1 MFMCVGGD
9 SIKDIKKG
17 VEALERQ
24 LNCHNDNDYDNND
37 IEDEDD
43 FEPDKSDTC
52 DKYCPSCDEE
62 YYETDMNYCPQC
74 GCQLDKM

>member
-1 MFMCVGGD
+1 MFMCVGGN
-9 SIKDIKKG
+9 SIEDIKKG

-24 LNCHNDNDYDNND
+24 LDYHNDNDYDNDD

-62 YYETDMNYCPQC
+62 YYTDMNYCPQC
-74 GCQLDKM
+74 GCQLEM

>member
-1 MFMCVGGD
+1 MFMCVGGN
-9 SIKDIKKG
+9 SIEDIKKG

-24 LNCHNDNDYDNND
+24 LDYHNDNDYDNDD

-62 YYETDMNYCPQC
+62 YETDMNYCPQC
-74 GCQLDKM
+74 GGQLEM